1 MPESTKLKSN
11 TSPKKK
17 ADTGKAGG
25 GTTPMMAQYLE
36 LKAQYQG
43 CLLFYRMG
51 DFYELFFDD
60 AKQAAEAL
68 DIALTKR
75 GKHEGADI
83 PMCGVPVH
91 ASETYLSRLI
101 RRGFRVAVCEQME
114 DPAEAKR
121 NRGYKAV
128 VRRDVVRLVT
138 PGTLSEE
145 NLLNARRHNYLA
157 ALSEVG
163 NDLTVAYADM
173 STGEFALES
182 VAAHTLD
189 GFLARLQPGEV
200 LITPKM
206 AGDENYKK
214 ALFDWQDIST
224 LREASCFDSVKAER
238 QIKKL
243 FEVGALD
250 GFGDFSRADL
260 SAAGALLDYLMD
272 TQKGNLPLLKPPVK
286 RNSSRIMIIDSATQK
301 NLELVKTLSG
311 EAKGSLLNV
320 IDLTVTGSGGRM
332 LAKRLQGPLTD
343 PSIINDRFDTV
354 ECFYDHE
361 PLREDLRS
369 SLRRAPDLERAVSRL
384 GLGRGGPRDLANIRD
399 GLSAARDIKTQLS
412 KPFPSTTLGPVDEM
426 PREIKVAY
434 EDLGNHDEII
444 ELLGRAL
451 VAEPPMIIRDGGF
464 IAEKYHAALDEFR
477 MLRDESRRLIAG
489 LEGDYRKLSDITTLK
504 IKFNNVLGYYID
516 VTAKHGDKLL
526 AEPMNETFIH
536 RQTLANAVRF
546 TTTDLA
552 ALAGKI
558 SEAADR
564 ALALEH
570 ELFADLSKSVLD
582 KWPAIMATAEAL
594 AKLDVSTALAELAM
608 LENHVRPTVDE
619 STDFEI
625 VKGRHPVVE
634 QALSRGGD
642 EPFVAN
648 DCNLDDGNRLW
659 LITGPNMAGKS
670 TFLRQNALI
679 VVLAQMGAFV
689 PAASARIGV
698 VDRLFSRVGASD
710 DLAHGRSTFMVEMV
724 ETAAILNQSG
734 PRSLVILDEIGRGTA
749 TYDGLSIAWAAVE
762 CLHDKNKSRALFAT
776 HYHELTA
783 LSGRLNQV
791 SLNTMKVREWKGD
804 LVFLHEVAPGAADR
818 SYGIQVAKLAGLPQ
832 AVVSRAEEVLQSL
845 EESDAKGSLMDLAA
859 DLPLFQDMVQ
869 RPTSLRADNSPLADA
884 LEDINPDQLSPREAL
899 DALYKLKSLGL
910 DQD

>member
-1 MPESTKLKSN
+1 MPESTKLKSD
-11 TSPKKK
+11 TPSIKKGG
-17 ADTGKAGG
+17 ADKSKGA
-25 GTTPMMAQYLE
+25 TTPMMVQYLE

-75 GKHEGADI
+75 GKHNDEDI

-101 RRGFRVAVCEQME
+101 RKGFRVAVCEQME
-114 DPAEAKR
+114 DPAEAKK

-128 VRRDVVRLVT
+128 VKRDVVRLVT

-157 ALSEVG
+157 SLAQVG

-173 STGEFALES
+173 STGEFALEN
-182 VAAHTLD
+182 VAVEILD
-189 GFLARLQPGEV
+189 GFLARLQPGEII
-200 LITPKM
+200 ITTKM
-206 AGDENYKK
+206 AGDEDFKK
-214 ALFDWQDIST
+214 ALFDWQDINT
-224 LREASCFDSVKAER
+224 LREASCFDSVKATRE
-238 QIKKL
+238 IKKI

-260 SAAGALLDYLMD
+260 SAAGALLDYLTD

-286 RNSSRIMIIDSATQK
+286 RNSSRIMIIDSATQR

-320 IDLTVTGSGGRM
+320 IDMTVTGSGGRM

-343 PSIINDRFDTV
+343 PVHINERLDAV
-354 ECFYDHE
+354 SCFYDHE
-361 PLREDLRS
+361 ALRDDLRTA
-369 SLRRAPDLERAVSRL
+369 LRRAPDLERAVSRL

-399 GLSAARDIKTQLS
+399 GLTAAREIKRQLS
-412 KPFPSTTLGPVDEM
+412 KPIGPVDEM
-426 PREIKVAY
+426 PSEIKASY
-434 EDLGNHDEII
+434 EALGNHDEII

-489 LEGDYRKLSDITTLK
+489 LEGRYRTETNINTLK
-504 IKFNNVLGYYID
+504 IKFNNVLGFYID
-516 VTAKHGDKLL
+516 VTAKHGDALL
-526 AEPMNETFIH
+526 SEPLNETFIH

-546 TTTDLA
+546 NTTELA

-570 ELFADLSKSVLD
+570 ELFAVISASVLA
-582 KWPAIMATAEAL
+582 KWTDIMATAEAL
-594 AKLDVSTALAELAM
+594 AKLDVSTALAELAT
-608 LENHVRPTVDE
+608 LEHHVRPDVDE

-625 VKGRHPVVE
+625 VKGRHVVVE
-634 QALSRGGD
+634 QALSRGGG

-679 VVLAQMGAFV
+679 VVMAQMGAFV
-689 PAASARIGV
+689 PAESARIGV

-762 CLHDKNKSRALFAT
+762 CLHDQNKSRALFAT

-818 SYGIQVAKLAGLPQ
+818 SYGIQVAKLAGLPA
-832 AVVSRAEEVLQSL
+832 AVVMRAEEVLLSL
-845 EESDAKGSLMDLAA
+845 EESNAKGSLKDLAA
-859 DLPLFQDMVQ
+859 DLPLFQDMVA
-869 RPTSLRADNSPLADA
+869 RPTSLRPENSPLADA
-884 LEDINPDQLSPREAL
+884 LTDINPDQLSPREAL

>member
-1 MPESTKLKSN
+1 MPESSKLTPS
-11 TSPKKK
+11 K
-17 ADTGKAGG
+17 ADTKKASAKSSKE

-60 AKQAAEAL
+60 AKQAAAAL

-75 GKHEGADI
+75 GKHDGEDI

-114 DPAEAKR
+114 DPAEAKKS
-121 NRGYKAV
+121 RGYKAV
-128 VRRDVVRLVT
+128 VKRDVVRLVT

-157 ALSEVG
+157 ALAQVG
-163 NDLTVAYADM
+163 NEMTVAYADM

-182 VAAHTLD
+182 VAVETLD
-189 GFLARLQPGEV
+189 AFLARLQPGEL
-200 LITPKM
+200 LITVKM
-206 AGDENYKK
+206 AADETARK
-214 ALFDWQDIST
+214 ALFDWQDITT

-238 QIKKL
+238 LVKKQ
-243 FEVGALD
+243 FEVAELD

-260 SAAGALLDYLMD
+260 SAAGALLDYLHD
-272 TQKGNLPLLKPPVK
+272 TQKGNLPLLKPPQK
-286 RNSSRIMIIDSATQK
+286 RNPGRVMVIDSATQK

-311 EAKGSLLNV
+311 EAKGSLLNI

-343 PSIINDRFDTV
+343 PVAINDRLDAV
-354 ECFYDHE
+354 ACFYDHE
-361 PLREDLRS
+361 ALARDLRT

-399 GLSAARDIKTQLS
+399 GLTAAHEIKTQLS
-412 KPFPSTTLGPVDEM
+412 KPIGPVDEM
-426 PREIKVAY
+426 PREIKAAF
-434 EDLGNHDEII
+434 EALGNHDAVI

-526 AEPMNETFIH
+526 NEPLNETFIH

-552 ALAGKI
+552 ELAGKI

-570 ELFADLSKSVLD
+570 ELFGDISIEVLD

-594 AKLDVSTALAELAM
+594 ATLDVSCGLAELAM
-608 LENHVRPTVDE
+608 LENHVRPVVDE

-625 VKGRHPVVE
+625 IKGRHPVVE

-679 VVLAQMGAFV
+679 VVMAQMGAFV

-734 PRSLVILDEIGRGTA
+734 PKSLVILDEIGRGTA

-762 CLHDKNKSRALFAT
+762 CLHDQNKSRALFAT

-818 SYGIQVAKLAGLPQ
+818 SYGIQVAKLAGLPPK
-832 AVVSRAEEVLQSL
+832 VVARAEEVLLSL
-845 EESDAKGSLMDLAA
+845 EESDAKGSLTDLAA
-859 DLPLFQDMVQ
+859 DLPLFQDMAE
-869 RPTSLRADNSPLADA
+869 RPTSVRAQSSPLDDA
-884 LEDINPDQLSPREAL
+884 LGDINPDQLSPREAL
-899 DALYKLKSLGL
+899 EALYKLKALGF
-910 DQD
+910 DED